1 MKSAE
6 NTYFDICVN
15 VLVYKKYGAIDNFE
29 KDETEGKRSEIVNV
43 VSFF

>member
-1 MKSAE
+1 VKSAE
-6 NTYFDICVN
+6 NTYFVICVN